1 MIRSVSRAV
10 LAILLDDTILDATLV
25 EGAAARDFAALLPL
39 TLTLSDYAETEKVSD
54 LPRKLSTTGAPAG
67 TAAKAGDINYY
78 APWGNLAI
86 FYQDF
91 RHSDGLVNLG
101 RIESGM
107 EKLTA
112 KNGDFTV
119 TIERA

>member
-1 MIRSVSRAV
+1 MKIR
-10 LAILLDDTILDATLV
+10 LILDDATLDATLADS
-25 EGAAARDFAALLPL
+25 AAARDFAALLPL
-39 TLTLSDYAETEKVSD
+39 TLTLSDYAGTEKVSD
-54 LPRKLSTTGAPAG
+54 LPRKLSITGAPAG
-67 TAAKAGDINYY
+67 TAAKVGDIDYY

-112 KNGDFTV
+112 KNGEFTV